1 MITNVEKLLYNTYLR
16 VSRTAKDKPFTYR
29 KDFSDMDDS
38 TLLHLKRIAILLS
51 KYPHIDAD
59 EYFLAPFKV
68 YPNAEHFTID
78 YYAGMGAVNAYT
90 LYMKQIQEMPPDSD
104 EQLQFIRKSL
114 KYIGS
119 FCIKNKIKLE
129 SYSTFKSGLSYDW
142 MKHVK
147 KHEVSVYVL
156 MAFPEISDIIK
167 ESAEDEKE
175 LFLGEIGKYFWGY
188 KTKLIQSQI
197 AKELIS
203 EGLKRVSKVVNK
215 NND

>member
-129 SYSTFKSGLSYDW
+129 SYPTFKSGLSYDW